1 MKEFFS
7 VLEVSKLLNV
17 TRSAVLYNIKSGKLK
32 SMQVGK
38 IHIISREDFGEYLKE
53 NKSRKKHGKEN
64 QTTLEF

>member
-1 MKEFFS
+1 
-7 VLEVSKLLNV
+7 
-17 TRSAVLYNIKSGKLK
+17 
-32 SMQVGK
+32 MQVGK